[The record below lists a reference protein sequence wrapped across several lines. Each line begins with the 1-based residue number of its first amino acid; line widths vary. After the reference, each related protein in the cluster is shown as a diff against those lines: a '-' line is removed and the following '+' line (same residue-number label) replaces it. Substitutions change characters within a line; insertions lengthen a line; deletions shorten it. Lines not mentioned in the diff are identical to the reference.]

1 MFSVHPEG
9 GAAFAL
15 DICSNHDWL
24 TVKYQ
29 RDCVV
34 AKVTEVTVKPLFP
47 HVLPCSSSWSSTNVL
62 IHRRVGQTRQ
72 ASSFI
77 CGSLGGEGGEDE
89 GAATQMFLCLV
100 WTQETTHM

>member
-34 AKVTEVTVKPLFP
+34 AKVTEVTVKPPFP
-47 HVLPCSSSWSSTNVL
+47 RVLP
-62 IHRRVGQTRQ
+62 
-72 ASSFI
+72 
-77 CGSLGGEGGEDE
+77 
-89 GAATQMFLCLV
+89 
-100 WTQETTHM
+100 